1 MEHLSSE
8 TLSRL
13 VDERPA
19 PEERAHLERCEACKA
34 ELQALRV
41 QTSALR
47 SLPDLRPP
55 VGDWEVIQARM
66 VSEGLVRRP
75 GSFAATLAVTPGWM
89 RAAAAVLLFL
99 AGGVAGAAFT
109 RTQGLALGGP
119 ADASAVSTV
128 DEAARLVRSAEES
141 YVDAIVRYNQLVE
154 MEGGGD
160 DFADP
165 ATRFAALDNLVNA
178 GRAALRLAPADP
190 FLNGFLVSLTA
201 ERQAQLR
208 RISSGPDNWF

>member
-13 VDERPA
+13 VDEQPA
-19 PEERAHLERCEACKA
+19 SEERVHLERCPACKA
-34 ELQALRV
+34 ELQAIRV

-47 SLPDLRPP
+47 SLPDMRPP
-55 VGDWEVIQARM
+55 VGDWEVIQARL
-66 VSEGLVRRP
+66 VSEGLVKRP
-75 GSFAATLAVTPGWM
+75 GGFAATLAVTPLWM

-99 AGGVAGAAFT
+99 AGGVVGAGVT
-109 RTQGLALGGP
+109 RQQGLGE
-119 ADASAVSTV
+119 SAVLANANTV
-128 DEAARLVRSAEES
+128 TTVEQAARLVQSAEDN
-141 YVDAIVRYNQLVE
+141 YINAIGRYNELVE
-154 MEGGGD
+154 MEGGAE
-160 DFADP
+160 FADP
-165 ATRFAALDNLVNA
+165 ATRFAALDNLVIA

-190 FLNGFLVSLTA
+190 FLNGFLISLTA

>member
-1 MEHLSSE
+1 MEHLNSE

-13 VDERPA
+13 VDEKPA
-19 PEERAHLERCEACKA
+19 PEERAHLDRCEACKA

-55 VGDWEVIQARM
+55 VGDWEVIQARL

-75 GSFAATLAVTPGWM
+75 GTFAATLGMTPGWM

-99 AGGVAGAAFT
+99 SGSAAGFGVART
-109 RTQGLALGGP
+109 RA
-119 ADASAVSTV
+119 
-128 DEAARLVRSAEES
+128 
-141 YVDAIVRYNQLVE
+141 
-154 MEGGGD
+154 GGGD
-160 DFADP
+160 PALASVNTVEQATRQLRAAEQNYMDWVVRVNELVEQQGGAASADP
-165 ATRFAALDNLVNA
+165 ATRYAALNYLVDA
-178 GRAALRLAPADP
+178 GRVALRQAPADP
-190 FLNGFLVSLTA
+190 FLNGFVVTVDA

-208 RISSGPDNWF
+208 RLSASSGNWF